1 MFVVRF
7 KVTVTVLVWFDLLRN
22 SSHCS
27 RNVSVLGD
35 ISLER
40 WEIFVFHCFF
50 NYNSSLI
57 YTSLLFTISGQ
68 FFMTSNNE
76 KLTF

>member
-40 WEIFVFHCFF
+40 WEIFVFQD
-50 NYNSSLI
+50 NYYSSLI

>member
-40 WEIFVFHCFF
+40 WEIFVFQD

>member
-40 WEIFVFHCFF
+40 WEIFVFQD

-68 FFMTSNNE
+68 FFMTSNNG